1 MSACALVPCT
11 YKHFPK
17 NKTLLKQAFFKL
29 CADKMPLVWR
39 AAAMNIGDLAW
50 SVEPEIIESEII
62 PQFEKL
68 SNDEQDYVKL
78 ITFDHLHDIAEI
90 SPNNETLIQITQN
103 AIKDSSWKVRLSIA
117 KQTDK
122 LVQSFGKLVASHHLL
137 DDLSQLLR
145 DPEGEVKRELVHAF
159 TKCIKLLDLSK
170 IKEFLLPV
178 FKDTYK
184 DDYANFKEGVAES
197 ICEIAFILDEHDVT
211 DELIPILQ
219 ELMKDKSSGV
229 KIKVVEG
236 LAKLSK
242 VLGP

>member
-1 MSACALVPCT
+1 
-11 YKHFPK
+11 
-17 NKTLLKQAFFKL
+17 
-29 CADKMPLVWR
+29 
-39 AAAMNIGDLAW
+39 MNIGDLAR
-50 SVEPEIIESEII
+50 SVEPEIIESEVI

-90 SPNNETLIQITQN
+90 DIAEISPNNETLIQITQN
-103 AIKDSSWKVRLSIA
+103 AIKDASWKVRLSIA

-145 DPEGEVKRELVHAF
+145 DPEGEVKRELVHSF
-159 TKCIKLLDLSK
+159 TKCIKLFEMSK

-211 DELIPILQ
+211 DELIPILL